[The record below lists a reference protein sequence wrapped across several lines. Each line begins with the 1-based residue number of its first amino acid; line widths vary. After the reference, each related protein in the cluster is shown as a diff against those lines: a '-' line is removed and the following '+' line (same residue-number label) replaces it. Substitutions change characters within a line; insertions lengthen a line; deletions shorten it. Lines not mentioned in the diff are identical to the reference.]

1 MKGPGRALV
10 ATGVAALTGG
20 ALVFTPSVLPAT
32 MPTLEVVRP
41 VNYAA
46 HTAPGAAAERSTAED
61 VKAALTLIGQLGPG
75 VDTPTVHVVD
85 SAAAAPAVPFANH
98 RVLAALAEQSSLG
111 RAAITTLEEPV
122 VLNAASDLIDGVYSF
137 TRYWANYVSLELGPW
152 LINWIP
158 FGYLISDQIYIWY
171 PNFVLPTVD
180 SFVYDFLDPV
190 VNNPLNL
197 AVWLDGIGDII
208 NTAVTGVVNGIVA
221 EIDYVLDFGWFPFP
235 LPPLPDLPLLG
246 PASESTTAAAAP
258 LSTESVPAS
267 ITDESLVGAPGEQ
280 AVDSDS
286 TGETEAPAQK
296 RTEDEGGVET
306 ETAID
311 EQPEQA
317 DRTVEDTDEFGDETD
332 ESGDNT
338 GSEAPDQ
345 PDGIADEEN
354 EPDDGSGDEEQSD
367 TEGTEGPA
375 PDTDSDEQSGD
386 NDNDGDDAGT
396 SGSQD

>member
-1 MKGPGRALV
+1 MKGPGRALI

-46 HTAPGAAAERSTAED
+46 NTDPGAAAERPTAEE
-61 VKAALTLIGQLGPG
+61 VKAALTLIGHLGPG
-75 VDTPTVHVVD
+75 VDTPTVHAVD
-85 SAAAAPAVPFANH
+85 SATTPAVPFANH
-98 RVLAALAEQSSLG
+98 RVLAALAEQSPQG

-122 VLNAASDLIDGVYSF
+122 ALNAASDLIDGVYSF

-208 NTAVTGVVNGIVA
+208 NTAVTGVVDGIVA

-246 PASESTTAAAAP
+246 PASDSTTAAAA
-258 LSTESVPAS
+258 LVSSETTEASV
-267 ITDESLVGAPGEQ
+267 TDESPVGAPAEE
-280 AVDSDS
+280 AVDSD
-286 TGETEAPAQK
+286 TTVETETPAQK
-296 RTEDEGGVET
+296 RTENADGVET
-306 ETAID
+306 ETAGD
-311 EQPEQA
+311 EQPEQNDGTA
-317 DRTVEDTDEFGDETD
+317 EDTDEFGDETD
-332 ESGDNT
+332 EFGDDT

-345 PDGIADEEN
+345 LDDVAEDET
-354 EPDDGSGDEEQSD
+354 EPDDGSGDGQTGNEDAED
-367 TEGTEGPA
+367 PGATN
-375 PDTDSDEQSGD
+375 DSDEQSGD
-386 NDNDGDDAGT
+386 DDSDGGDDDAGA
-396 SGSQD
+396 SPSQD